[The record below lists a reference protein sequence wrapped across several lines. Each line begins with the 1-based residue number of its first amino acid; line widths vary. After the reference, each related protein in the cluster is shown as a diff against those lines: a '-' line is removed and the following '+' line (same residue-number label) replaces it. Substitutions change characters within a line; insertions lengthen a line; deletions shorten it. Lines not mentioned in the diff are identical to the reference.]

1 MARHTSTSRPRH
13 SPFAS
18 GVENPATPVVTP
30 HWRKSL
36 RRTPSI
42 FGVAIDPRACASAAA
57 GGAAVLD
64 AALEHADSRTA
75 RQQIHVPPWPS
86 TTHEQPVRISCPHH
100 SLRSRARA
108 GLPWLLTGN
117 A

>member
-1 MARHTSTSRPRH
+1 
-13 SPFAS
+13 FAS

-36 RRTPSI
+36 LRTPSSV
-42 FGVAIDPRACASAAA
+42 GVAVDRRACASAAA

-75 RQQIHVPPWPS
+75 RQQIHVLRWPR
-86 TTHEQPVRISCPHH
+86 TTHEQPVRIFCPHH
-100 SLRSRARA
+100 SLRSSARA
-108 GLPWLLTGN
+108 GLPL
-117 A
+117 AAH